1 MTLSGISANAET
13 VTTDSQ
19 EKSRGM
25 SRGAR
30 PQLGSSRKELRRHM
44 RQRRGQLTLRERRNA
59 AASLAQQLNR
69 YLPFR
74 RARHIGSYLAHGGE
88 LDTLPALR
96 RHQCRGQILY
106 LPSVS
111 LSPAPKISML
121 RWIESKRM
129 LTNVFGISE
138 PARSKQRSRP
148 LWALDVLLIPLVA
161 FDQAGNRLG
170 MGGGFYDRLL
180 ASLAHRPRKPLLIG
194 IGYRFQQVSHIPTE
208 PWDMP
213 LDRVITD

>member
-1 MTLSGISANAET
+1 MTQSDLSANAET
-13 VTTDSQ
+13 VTTKPPEAAS
-19 EKSRGM
+19 
-25 SRGAR
+25 
-30 PQLGSSRKELRRHM
+30 QLGGSRQDLRRQM
-44 RQRRGQLTLRERRNA
+44 RQRRSRLSKRERSLA
-59 AASLAQQLNR
+59 AASLARQLNT

-96 RHQCRGQILY
+96 RHQCRGQTLY
-106 LPSVS
+106 LPTVT
-111 LSPAPKISML
+111 LSPSPSITML
-121 RWIESKRM
+121 RWVESKRM
-129 LTNVFGISE
+129 LTNIFGINE

-161 FDQAGNRLG
+161 FDQTGNRLG

-180 ASLAHRPRKPLLIG
+180 AKLAYHPRRPLLIG
-194 IGYRFQQVSHIPTE
+194 IGYRFQQVDHLPIE

-213 LDRVITD
+213 LDRIITD

>member
-1 MTLSGISANAET
+1 MTQSGVSANTET
-13 VTTDSQ
+13 VTTKPLD
-19 EKSRGM
+19 G
-25 SRGAR
+25 
-30 PQLGSSRKELRRHM
+30 SRKDLRRYM
-44 RQRRGQLTLRERRNA
+44 RQRRSRLTIRERRVA
-59 AASLAQQLNR
+59 AASLARQLNS

-88 LDTLPALR
+88 LDTLPALH
-96 RHQCRGQILY
+96 RHQCRGQTLY
-106 LPSVS
+106 LPSIS
-111 LSPAPKISML
+111 LSPAPTMSML

-138 PARSKQRSRP
+138 PTRSKQRSRP

-161 FDQAGNRLG
+161 FDQTGNRLG

-194 IGYRFQQVSHIPTE
+194 IGYRFQQVSDIPIE

-213 LDRVITD
+213 IDRVITD